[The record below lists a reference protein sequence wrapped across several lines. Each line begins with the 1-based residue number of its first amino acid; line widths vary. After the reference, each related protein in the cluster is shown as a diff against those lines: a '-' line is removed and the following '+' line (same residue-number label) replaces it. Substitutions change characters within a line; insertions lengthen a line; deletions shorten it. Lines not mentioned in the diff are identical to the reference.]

1 MLSLEGLKTVR
12 QPLQTGIF
20 SFQNMNNNELDRLYG
35 GNSFIKKTMEPACNF
50 DGSCGT
56 AEKAGR
62 VCRDKESI
70 LRDVFQRAKSL
81 GTWIEV
87 EPLVREMIGNGQE
100 NDVFVAKDG
109 LSV

>member
-1 MLSLEGLKTVR
+1 MLIISECVRNARCHSSIRDMR
-12 QPLQTGIF
+12 QPLLGDYVF
-20 SFQNMNNNELDRLYG
+20 SHFSMNNNELDRLYG

-56 AEKAGR
+56 AEEAGR

-81 GTWIEV
+81 GTWIEIT
-87 EPLVREMIGNGQE
+87 E
-100 NDVFVAKDG
+100 
-109 LSV
+109 